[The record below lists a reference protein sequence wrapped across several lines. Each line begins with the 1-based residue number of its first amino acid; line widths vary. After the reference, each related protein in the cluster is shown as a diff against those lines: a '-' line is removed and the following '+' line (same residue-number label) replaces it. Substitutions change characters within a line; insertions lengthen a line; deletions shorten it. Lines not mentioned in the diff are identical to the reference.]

1 MTRRAQHG
9 DEGSVS
15 LMLAVLGLALV
26 AVVGLVVDGGG
37 KARARA
43 RADDAAAAA
52 ARCGT
57 QAVDLD
63 AAREGQARVDPTA
76 AASRVRRC
84 LSSADTS
91 GDVTISHSGRR
102 LHVSAEAI
110 YRPVFLSALAL
121 GVSENTVRGEATV
134 DLVEVQQG
142 AIR

>member
-1 MTRRAQHG
+1 MSPWIHV
-9 DEGSVS
+9 DEKGSVS
-15 LMLAVLGLALV
+15 LMLAVLGLALI

-37 KARARA
+37 KARALA

-63 AAREGQARVDPTA
+63 AAREGQARVNATA
-76 AASRVRRC
+76 AASRVRSC
-84 LSSADTS
+84 LRSAGMT
-91 GDVTISHSGRR
+91 GDVTISDGGRR
-102 LHVSAEAI
+102 LHVTADVA
-110 YRPVFLSALAL
+110 YRPVFLSAV
-121 GVSENTVRGEATV
+121 GVPTSTVSGEATV